1 MIRANTTMT
10 HWTFMNDSANAFLP
24 NDRIYTVA
32 PYRKGLWLTTR
43 LTVDGYD
50 LIGRV
55 ISAAR
60 SAFGKS
66 LAEALERYYG
76 GTVREVT
83 VVVRHKI
90 LPESEGREGLHQA
103 ITADAGDLDW
113 DSYDVDIYE
122 AVGEGLEKWPVMTF
136 QVVTN
141 TYEMNEYH
149 LKVNQTDELAAG
161 ILLCEEKEGVQIWY
175 RRPFQYQMVGT
186 FTRMDQ
192 SGKLF
197 VEWTDDNGQTYSGF
211 FVRGQK
217 RIVDD
222 LIERNEGGKGLIGR
236 KVRITFQARNMIRPN
251 FWRLYNV
258 RFEHLMTPNDSIGE
272 QLALTFY

>member
-1 MIRANTTMT
+1 MIRANTNMT
-10 HWTFMNDSANAFLP
+10 HWTFMQDSANAFLP
-24 NDRIYTVA
+24 VDRIYTVA
-32 PYRKGLWLTTR
+32 PYRKGLWLTVKFTG
-43 LTVDGYD
+43 DGYD

-55 ISAAR
+55 ISAA
-60 SAFGKS
+60 KS
-66 LAEALERYYG
+66 RLGQGLAKALEGYYG

-90 LPESEGREGLHQA
+90 LPESEGRDGLHQA
-103 ITADAGDLDW
+103 INTDAPDLDW
-113 DSYDVDIYE
+113 DSYDIDIYE
-122 AVGEGLEKWPVMTF
+122 AVGGGLQKWPVMTF

-141 TYEMNEYH
+141 SYEMNEYH
-149 LKVNQTDELAAG
+149 LKVNETDPLAAG
-161 ILLCEEKEGVQIWY
+161 ILLCEEKEGVQVWY

-192 SGKLF
+192 GGKLF
-197 VEWTDDNGQTYSGF
+197 VEWTDKDGQTYSGF
-211 FVRGQK
+211 FIRGQK

-236 KVRITFQARNMIRPN
+236 KACITFQARSIIRPN

-258 RFEHLMTPNDSIGE
+258 RFENIWREADPVPE

>member
-1 MIRANTTMT
+1 MIRANTNMT

-24 NDRIYTVA
+24 VDRIYTVA
-32 PYRKGLWLTTR
+32 PYRKGLWLTVKQTA
-43 LTVDGYD
+43 TGYD

-60 SAFGKS
+60 SRIGES
-66 LAEALERYYG
+66 LAKALERYYDG
-76 GTVREVT
+76 HVREVT
-83 VVVRHKI
+83 VVVRHKL

-103 ITADAGDLDW
+103 INTDSGTLDW
-113 DSYDVDIYE
+113 DAYDVDIYE

-149 LKVNQTDELAAG
+149 LKVNQTDPLAAG
-161 ILLCEEKEGVQIWY
+161 ILLCEEKEGVQTWY

-197 VEWTDDNGQTYSGF
+197 VEWTDDDNQTYSGF

-217 RIVDD
+217 RVVDE

-236 KVRITFQARNMIRPN
+236 KVRITFQARTMIRPN

-258 RFEHLMTPNDSIGE
+258 RFEHLMRDNDMVSD